1 MKQFILTNTIKHQL
15 NMSKKIFLLLITLT
29 TFINVS
35 YASFPVDTNKTDTT
49 QFTVK
54 ETTEQYHLR
63 MEKQGFN
70 IESCMCESCRDR
82 ISLERPIT
90 VNSRSSSS
98 MYKIAAI
105 LFALALIVFVFWMK
119 DGIACIEDSS
129 TCSSNNTPLIFYVS
143 LLMLFGYS
151 SIFYFLKGLSVQK
164 RNKQN
169 LK

>member
-1 MKQFILTNTIKHQL
+1 MKKLLVLFITI
-15 NMSKKIFLLLITLT
+15 T
-29 TFINVS
+29 TFTNVS

-49 QFTVK
+49 QVALK

-63 MEKQGFN
+63 MEKQGFD
-70 IESCMCESCRDR
+70 IENCMCESCRDG
-82 ISLERPIT
+82 IPLERSTT
-90 VNSRSSSS
+90 VNSRSPSS

-119 DGIACIEDSS
+119 DGITCIEDSS

-151 SIFYFLKGLSVQK
+151 SIFYFIKGLLIQ
-164 RNKQN
+164 
-169 LK
+169 

>member
-1 MKQFILTNTIKHQL
+1 
-15 NMSKKIFLLLITLT
+15 MSKKILLLLITLT
-29 TFINVS
+29 IFTNVS
-35 YASFPVDTNKTDTT
+35 YASFPVDTNKTDTSKVI
-49 QFTVK
+49 VK

-63 MEKQGFN
+63 MEKQGFD
-70 IESCMCESCRDR
+70 IENCMCESCRDG
-82 ISLERPIT
+82 IPLERSTT

-151 SIFYFLKGLSVQK
+151 SIFYLIKGLLIQK
-164 RNKQN
+164 RK
-169 LK
+169 K

>member
-1 MKQFILTNTIKHQL
+1 MKEILNIK
-15 NMSKKIFLLLITLT
+15 KLLLLFITLI
-29 TFINVS
+29 TFTNVG
-35 YASFPVDTNKTDTT
+35 YASFPVLGGNIISIDTIIPDTNKS
-49 QFTVK
+49 VKK
-54 ETTEQYHLR
+54 ETTEEYHLR

-105 LFALALIVFVFWMK
+105 LFALALIVFVFWML

-129 TCSSNNTPLIFYVS
+129 TCSSNNIPIIFYVS

-151 SIFYFLKGLSVQK
+151 SIFYFIKGLLVQ
-164 RNKQN
+164 
-169 LK
+169 

>member
-1 MKQFILTNTIKHQL
+1 MKRFMFTNTIKNQL
-15 NMSKKIFLLLITLT
+15 NMIKKLLLLLITLT
-29 TFINVS
+29 TFTNVS

-49 QFTVK
+49 QVVVK

-63 MEKQGFN
+63 MEKQGFD
-70 IESCMCESCRDR
+70 IESCMCESCRDG
-82 ISLERPIT
+82 IPLERSTT
-90 VNSRSSSS
+90 VNSRSTSS

-105 LFALALIVFVFWMK
+105 LFALCLIVFVFWMK

-151 SIFYFLKGLSVQK
+151 SIFYLIKGLLIQK
-164 RNKQN
+164 RK
-169 LK
+169 K

>member
-1 MKQFILTNTIKHQL
+1 MKKLIL
-15 NMSKKIFLLLITLT
+15 FLIMITTLA
-29 TFINVS
+29 NVS
-35 YASFPVDTNKTDTT
+35 YASFPVHGEILNSIDTLKADTNK
-49 QFTVK
+49 VVKK
-54 ETTEQYHLR
+54 ETTEEYHLR

-105 LFALALIVFVFWMK
+105 LFALDLIVFVFSMK

-151 SIFYFLKGLSVQK
+151 SFFYFIKGLLIQK
-164 RNKQN
+164 RK
-169 LK
+169 K